1 MNAAEISSLIRE
13 RNQLFQRIAE
23 INTILQKNEED
34 KRKNRM
40 DEILKNPIDNEPY
53 MHTVR
58 EFDTFQRILGDTL
71 FSISSQLGD
80 NCVDTIAHRILYDYN
95 SRHYTREFKDWL
107 DDCIFDTIRDFTR
120 KSDAEEYYFYHRN
133 TIHDFLDQKN
143 NMNENKDKYGWTLFY
158 KNVANA
164 LNS

>member
-1 MNAAEISSLIRE
+1 MNSTEVSALIRE
-13 RNQLFQRIAE
+13 RNQLFERIAE

-58 EFDTFQRILGDTL
+58 EFDIFQRVLGDTL

-95 SRHYTREFKDWL
+95 SRHYKSTREFKEWL
-107 DDCIFDTIRDFTR
+107 DDCICDTIRDFSR
-120 KSDAEEYYFYHRN
+120 KSDAEEYYFHHRCK
-133 TIHDFLDQKN
+133 IHEFLGEKN
-143 NMNENKDKYGWTLFY
+143 NMNEWTLFY
-158 KNVANA
+158 KNVANS
-164 LNS
+164 LNEQ